1 MGSYLCATDKI
12 VCGHSSYLELYLNNP
27 QSNIDKMRNL
37 LLILLG
43 LVLVTSSAV
52 GQGAGTCTAQPDS
65 MGWRCLVDEDH
76 CVDGYETQPY
86 GFAPECDCEGESTTT
101 M

>member
-12 VCGHSSYLELYLNNP
+12 VCGHSSYLELYLNSP

-52 GQGAGTCTAQPDS
+52 GEGSGTCTAQPDS
-65 MGWRCLVDEDH
+65 EGWRCLVDEDH
-76 CVDGYETQPY
+76 CVEGKPYAQPY
-86 GFAPECDCEGESTTT
+86 GFPPDCFCDCQMTSY
-101 M
+101 

>member
-1 MGSYLCATDKI
+1 LWSL
-12 VCGHSSYLELYLNNP
+12 VSSYLELYLNRP

-43 LVLVTSSAV
+43 LVLVISLAV
-52 GQGAGTCTAQPDS
+52 GQPAVGAGTCTAQPDS

-76 CVDGYETQPY
+76 CVEGYESQPY
-86 GFAPECDCEGESTTT
+86 GFAPDCYCDCEST
-101 M
+101 